1 MIGQIVSGSF
11 STVVVRV
18 RKDARIELGQLLVAE
33 GDKNYLLQVYD
44 LQYGSQLSQ
53 QNLEMMAG
61 LSMEYKSEVDIID
74 PHLRTYQMAYL
85 KPLLILDT
93 NPRTCKVL
101 PTTFSSVRYVTDT
114 DLKFLLKPRDAVK
127 MGTLRNGDMHSSVE
141 VYMPARDM
149 FTHHILVAASTGKG
163 KSNFMYTLLWGA
175 QESSQVGFLILD
187 PHDEYYGRAN
197 HGLKDHPAK
206 KVTYYTLST
215 PPPGALRLQLNL
227 RLLKP
232 DHFMGTISLSDPQ
245 QQALY
250 SYYRKYGSDWVRC
263 LLLGMTVDGH
273 FRDETLQVVQ
283 RKLSS
288 ILNIDVNDNEL
299 LCRNIFTENTGD
311 NTVSDVCNEIERGAT
326 VIIDTSQ
333 FSGATELL
341 VGSILSEELLR
352 RYKRYM
358 REGVIDTKAAVSIV
372 IEEAPRV
379 LGKRVLEKGSN
390 VYETIAREGRKFCV
404 GLIAITQ
411 IPSEIPKHLLANMN
425 TKIILGI
432 EMESERSAVV
442 QCSAQDLSKDMNTI
456 ASLDKGEAIV
466 TSTFTRFAIPLKI
479 PLFKSLVTVKTVS
492 LPGFN

>member
-1 MIGQIVSGSF
+1 VK
-11 STVVVRV
+11 V
-18 RKDARIELGQLLVAE
+18 
-33 GDKNYLLQVYD
+33 YL
-44 LQYGSQLSQ
+44 
-53 QNLEMMAG
+53 
-61 LSMEYKSEVDIID
+61 
-74 PHLRTYQMAYL
+74 
-85 KPLLILDT
+85 
-93 NPRTCKVL
+93 
-101 PTTFSSVRYVTDT
+101 
-114 DLKFLLKPRDAVK
+114 
-127 MGTLRNGDMHSSVE
+127 
-141 VYMPARDM
+141 PARDM
-149 FTHHILVAASTGKG
+149 FTHHVLVAASTGKG

-175 QESSQVGFLILD
+175 QDNDSVGFLILD

-232 DHFMGTISLSDPQ
+232 DHFMGAVSLSDPQ

-250 SYYRKYGSDWVRC
+250 AYYRKYRQDWVRC
-263 LLLGMTVDGH
+263 LLLGMGVDAH
-273 FRDETLQVVQ
+273 FRDETVQVVQ
-283 RKLSS
+283 RKLSN
-288 ILNIDVNDNEL
+288 ILNIDAGTDSL
-299 LCRNIFTENTGD
+299 TCHNIFTEDTGE
-311 NTVSDVCNEIERGAT
+311 NTVNDVCNLIEQGGS

-341 VGSILSEELLR
+341 VGSILAEELLK

-358 REGVIDTKAAVSIV
+358 RDGSIHSKAAVSIV

-432 EMESERSAVV
+432 EMESERNAVV
-442 QCSAQDLSKDMNTI
+442 QCSAQDLSKDTNTI
-456 ASLDKGEAIV
+456 ASLDKGEAII

-479 PLFKSLVTVKTVS
+479 PLFKTLVVSKRVS